1 VIGVPPSFVGA
12 VQYNVTCAL
21 PGVPVNDIGASGTAS
36 VDSVILAYAP
46 VPTAFTAAT
55 SKSYNVPS
63 NNTIAL
69 HAVTMQCS
77 GTGVSGMGVGTV
89 VAVNHVAVPLTLH

>member
-1 VIGVPPSFVGA
+1 MGDPPSFVGA

-21 PGVPVNDIGASGTAS
+21 PGMPVNDIGASGTAS

-55 SKSYNVPS
+55 SKS
-63 NNTIAL
+63 
-69 HAVTMQCS
+69 
-77 GTGVSGMGVGTV
+77 
-89 VAVNHVAVPLTLH
+89 